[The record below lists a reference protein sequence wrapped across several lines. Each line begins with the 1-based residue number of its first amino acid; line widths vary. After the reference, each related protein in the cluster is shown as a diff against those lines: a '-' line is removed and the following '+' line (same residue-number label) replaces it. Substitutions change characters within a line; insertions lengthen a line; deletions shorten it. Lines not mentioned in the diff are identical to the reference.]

1 MNLTFLYIG
10 ALYAIAIAV
19 EDRRHRLSRPDGRT
33 GDGACPPRV
42 ALVFYA
48 IVLVALFRPLT
59 GRFIN
64 FAADYVELMPP
75 WSAHSHVTKFNVSN
89 LEIHDATMQ
98 LIPWGHQVRELWRSG
113 TVPLWNALNGCG
125 YPLLANGQSSALA
138 PTRILGL
145 PIPSPYWIAGEAA
158 MKLLIALTF
167 TFLYLRRRGS
177 SEIASIAGAIS
188 FALSTYVIVWLHFA
202 HATTAVFA
210 PAIFFAI
217 DLIAERRT
225 PQRIAFAAIVAALM
239 VFGGH
244 IETVVYIAVMAVI
257 YVAWMICVAPPPSA
271 ASSDASAGEGG
282 GATLAALVIA
292 LAAALLLASP
302 FLAPFAEA
310 VTRSLRWIEVKKHVW
325 LGVPFS
331 DPASLVLLLQPRL
344 YGGRPVPWGPASC
357 ETITGFAGILGIA
370 GAVAMIASRQWRD
383 RRFAFVIAALIAL
396 GIVFD
401 VKFVST
407 PAHALLPFVALAR
420 FRFVLCWCGS
430 VFTAFIV
437 DRLSRPAIV
446 IAAAALVW
454 LFVTRTTPLA
464 SLLDA
469 IPSVVVLIVAMIP
482 RAKLLIPIAILVELL
497 AVNRNWNPTFPADKF
512 YPRTPLI
519 EALMKLDDGSRI
531 AGIGEP
537 LYPNTGAIFGFRDV
551 RAHDPMESA
560 RYDELLVRT
569 FGYDLNNYYAKWP
582 ETPLLDRLNARWIV
596 TKAGTQ
602 LPRYRLIYDG
612 DDGRIF
618 ENPHAVILSREDG
631 EGPVAH
637 LADGSFVAL
646 RRLRMT
652 GSADLLV
659 TSIVSYPGWRSNVGR
674 VVTVDGLWVG
684 VIVPPGTSDV
694 KLRYAPASFWC
705 GVVASILTLLALAGA
720 SLRTARLRPDR
731 STR

>member
-1 MNLTFLYIG
+1 VNVTFLYIG
-10 ALYAIAIAV
+10 ALYAIAVAV
-19 EDRRHRLSRPDGRT
+19 WDRHCCLSDPTGRS
-33 GDGACPPRV
+33 ACPPRV
-42 ALVFYA
+42 AFVFYA

-59 GRFIN
+59 GPFIN

-75 WSAHSHVTKFNVSN
+75 WSAHSHATKFNVSN

-98 LIPWGHQVRELWRSG
+98 LIPWGHQVREMWRSG

-177 SEIASIAGAIS
+177 SEIAAIAGAIS
-188 FALSTYVIVWLHFA
+188 FALSTYVIAWLHFA

-210 PAIFFAI
+210 PAIFYAI

-244 IETVVYIAVMAVI
+244 IETVVYIAVMAII
-257 YVAWMICVAPPPSA
+257 YVAWLGAAPLR
-271 ASSDASAGEGG
+271 G
-282 GATLAALVIA
+282 LAIA
-292 LAAALLLASP
+292 LTAALLLASP

-310 VTRSLRWIEVKKHVW
+310 VTRSLRWVEVKKHVW

-370 GAVAMIASRQWRD
+370 GAVAMVASRQWRD

-396 GIVFD
+396 AIVFD

-420 FRFVLCWCGS
+420 FRFVLCWCGA
-430 VFTAFIV
+430 VFTAFII
-437 DRLSRPAIV
+437 DRLSRPAIA

-469 IPSVVVLIVAMIP
+469 VPSIIVLIVALIP
-482 RAKLLIPIAILVELL
+482 RAKLLIPVAILIELL

-519 EALMKLDDGSRI
+519 EALLKLPEGRI

-537 LYPNTGAIFGFRDV
+537 LYPNTGAIFGLRDV

-560 RYDELLVRT
+560 RYDEMLVRT
-569 FGYDLNNYYAKWP
+569 FGYDVNNYYAKWP
-582 ETPLLDRLNARWIV
+582 DTPLLDRLNARWIV
-596 TKAGTQ
+596 TKAGEQ

-618 ENPHAVILSREDG
+618 ENPHAWQLK
-631 EGPVAH
+631 
-637 LADGSFVAL
+637 
-646 RRLRMT
+646 RRAGNLI
-652 GSADLLV
+652 V
-659 TSIVSYPGWRSNVGR
+659 TSIVSYPGWRSNIGR

-684 VIVPPGTSDV
+684 VIVPPGIHDV
-694 KLRYAPASFWC
+694 TLRYAPASFWC
-705 GVVASILTLLALAGA
+705 GVAASILTLLALAAA